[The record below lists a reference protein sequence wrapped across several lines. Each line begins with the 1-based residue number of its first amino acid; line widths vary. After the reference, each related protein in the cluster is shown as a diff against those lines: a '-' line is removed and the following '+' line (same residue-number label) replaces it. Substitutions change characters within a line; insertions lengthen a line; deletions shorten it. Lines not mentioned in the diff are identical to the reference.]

1 MPEGLFK
8 QAIRDGDIWFVEQ
21 MVEKGF
27 EMTSSPAQLLQQIQE
42 SNRWIIEH
50 MLGKGI
56 RVDPQDYGSLK
67 ACVERGF
74 TKLGT
79 RLLDLGV
86 DFDGFRHQVE
96 GQDLLTGTETFR
108 SLAEHWDDMHPPEV
122 EQEQPQEQ
130 SM

>member
-74 TKLGT
+74 TKLGKEAS
-79 RLLDLGV
+79 
-86 DFDGFRHQVE
+86 DG
-96 GQDLLTGTETFR
+96 
-108 SLAEHWDDMHPPEV
+108 
-122 EQEQPQEQ
+122 
-130 SM
+130 